1 MSKQAMV
8 VLSTAPDEAVGAR
21 IASALVERRLAACV
35 NIVEGVRS
43 LYWWE
48 GKVRDDAEVLLICK
62 TDDAHVTELT
72 AALEE
77 LHPYDCPEVVALPV
91 TGGSAAYLSWIGES
105 LGEPGLFNG

>member
-21 IASALVERRLAACV
+21 IAAALVERRLAACV
-35 NIVEGVRS
+35 NIIEGVRS

-48 GKVRDDAEVLLICK
+48 GKVQDDAEVLLICK
-62 TDDAHVTELT
+62 TDDSHLSELT
-72 AALEE
+72 TALEE

-105 LGEPGLFNG
+105 LG